1 MTKVCIVGAGAIG
14 SYVAAKLAL
23 TPSNPPTVTVVARGA
38 NLKAIRENGIVLQDH
53 DGNETARAKNVIAV
67 ESTKEAG
74 PQDVIVLA
82 VKAHQVADVAD
93 SMGDLYGEQTV
104 IVTMQNG
111 CVL

>member
-14 SYVAAKLAL
+14 SFVAAKLAL
-23 TPSNPPTVTVVARGA
+23 SPSNPPSVTVVARGA
-38 NLKAIRENGIVLQDH
+38 NFRAIRDNGIALQDH
-53 DGNETARAKNVIAV
+53 DGNETARAKNVGAV
-67 ESTKEAG
+67 ESAKEAG

-93 SMGDLYGEQTV
+93 SLQDLCGENTV

-111 CVL
+111 WI